1 MDITREQYDM
11 LIDESLS
18 LTRGLQTDG
27 DTSTS
32 LNRIREINSI
42 IYKALDYRVKTT
54 GTSLSSV

>member
-18 LTRGLQTDG
+18 LTRGLHTDE
-27 DTSTS
+27 DKAAS

-42 IYKALDYRVKTT
+42 INKALDYRVKTT
-54 GTSLSSV
+54 GTSLSPV